1 MQPGSLAYKIFI
13 DRFALKDLTR
23 TNLKVGDMVLVH
35 THPGSEIGTV
45 LEILSEDQ
53 VKVELPN
60 KVSVYH
66 VDHVDKPV
74 ETAYE
79 QCCRRVSQAIPTS
92 NPERTYED
100 MVSHKFVPAG
110 RILAGAGSGQEVT
123 MANCYVV
130 EAPHD
135 SRVGIYSTLT
145 KWSELLSRGGG
156 VGANFSTLRPRG
168 ALVKGVNGRSSGA
181 VSWMEMFSQAVKTII
196 QGGCMHKDSL
206 VHTSRGIAK
215 ITEIRVGDSV
225 MTENGYRKVT
235 NVFNNGVKDLYSL
248 TLSNGKNIKCT
259 LEHKFLVLDKST
271 GKMYKKELG
280 SVTSDDVLCYS
291 IGGSECNSDY
301 VELKGIDQPNRST
314 ATIWEFP
321 KYLTEDLAYFM
332 GYFYGNGSCGN
343 YDGHR
348 RFNIA
353 VPTKRPEVITRLK
366 DIFVMMFGKELIE
379 YPNKGNWVNLK
390 LGSIH
395 LYDWLKHNGLLK
407 GQSSDLSFPVTILRS
422 RNSVQLAYLAGY
434 FDADGCDRG
443 VKGGFGF
450 DSVDLSFLQTVQTVL
465 AYNGIY
471 SKVAKGAKNQSH
483 WQDTYRLVVT
493 GGSNK
498 QEFYAKFKD
507 YSLKL
512 TEDPGSKQDHTF
524 SYPGSIILDLGI
536 PTKYTAKIWCR
547 SLPNISRAAL
557 KKVASRIPDCDTR
570 KNTLTTLLKF
580 APVTISTLEYYST
593 EEVYDLEVDVT
604 HTYVCDGVLVSN
616 SRMGASMIM
625 LNDWHPDLLEFISVK
640 KDPNKL
646 TGANISIGLSDDF
659 MEAVQSEGMWTFRFP
674 DTQHS
679 QYDVEWDGDILGWEA
694 KGYPVIYYNTVN
706 AKELWHT
713 ICESAHSSAE
723 PGLFF
728 IDRCNKLSNS
738 HYFNKLT
745 ASNPCAEQPLPDFGL
760 CMLGHI
766 HLAKFARK
774 ENKFP
779 ANEVT
784 KYTGTLAQ
792 WLNIEDL
799 RCTIRNAVEFLDNS
813 LDHSFQP
820 LDEVIARVKQER
832 RIGLGTLGLGEL
844 LITLGFRYGSEASV
858 SFCSELYEFIM
869 YVAYHASEELANI
882 KGSFSAF
889 NVDGYLASGFV
900 KSNPYIQ
907 DIRNMRNVCLLT
919 QAPTGSVGT
928 MVGTS
933 TGIEPYYSFTWER
946 TSNLGKNVEIASVVN
961 EYANR
966 HGISPTGLNL
976 PTYFVNAMDGS
987 VTVDGHIAIQAVVQK
1002 YTCSAV
1008 SKTINVP
1015 ESYTVDQIKEA
1026 YMKLYTSGCKGGTV
1040 YRDNSRNEQVLRTV
1054 EPKKEEPKPEPKPEI
1069 KKRPRVRDAKM
1080 ISVNTSMGT
1089 AHVTLTFDDDHVPL
1103 EVFVEVGKGG
1113 SDVKAFSE
1121 AFGRLISL
1129 LLRIPSTS
1137 SPQERLEEVIR
1148 QLKDIGGARP
1158 LGFGKNKSK
1167 SLPDSIAKALNEL
1180 SQLLN
1185 EEVLTEEPHSDIVSD
1200 KPIVNADLCPSCG
1213 DVTLIQTEGCCSCL
1227 NCGHSEC

>member
-45 LEILSEDQ
+45 LEVLSEDQ

-74 ETAYE
+74 ETTYE

-110 RILAGAGSGQEVT
+110 RILAGAGSGQAVT

-135 SRVGIYSTLT
+135 SRGGIYSTLT

-196 QGGCMHKDSL
+196 QGG
-206 VHTSRGIAK
+206 
-215 ITEIRVGDSV
+215 
-225 MTENGYRKVT
+225 
-235 NVFNNGVKDLYSL
+235 
-248 TLSNGKNIKCT
+248 
-259 LEHKFLVLDKST
+259 
-271 GKMYKKELG
+271 
-280 SVTSDDVLCYS
+280 
-291 IGGSECNSDY
+291 
-301 VELKGIDQPNRST
+301 
-314 ATIWEFP
+314 
-321 KYLTEDLAYFM
+321 
-332 GYFYGNGSCGN
+332 
-343 YDGHR
+343 
-348 RFNIA
+348 
-353 VPTKRPEVITRLK
+353 
-366 DIFVMMFGKELIE
+366 
-379 YPNKGNWVNLK
+379 
-390 LGSIH
+390 
-395 LYDWLKHNGLLK
+395 
-407 GQSSDLSFPVTILRS
+407 
-422 RNSVQLAYLAGY
+422 
-434 FDADGCDRG
+434 
-443 VKGGFGF
+443 
-450 DSVDLSFLQTVQTVL
+450 
-465 AYNGIY
+465 
-471 SKVAKGAKNQSH
+471 
-483 WQDTYRLVVT
+483 
-493 GGSNK
+493 
-498 QEFYAKFKD
+498 
-507 YSLKL
+507 
-512 TEDPGSKQDHTF
+512 
-524 SYPGSIILDLGI
+524 
-536 PTKYTAKIWCR
+536 
-547 SLPNISRAAL
+547 
-557 KKVASRIPDCDTR
+557 
-570 KNTLTTLLKF
+570 
-580 APVTISTLEYYST
+580 
-593 EEVYDLEVDVT
+593 
-604 HTYVCDGVLVSN
+604 

-659 MEAVQSEGMWTFRFP
+659 MEAVQAGGTWTFRFP
-674 DTQHS
+674 DTQHP
-679 QYDVEWDGDILGWEA
+679 QYDTEWDGDILGWEA
-694 KGYPVIYYNTVN
+694 KGYPVIQYNTVN
-706 AKELWHT
+706 AKDLWHT
-713 ICESAHSSAE
+713 ICESAHASAE

-779 ANEVT
+779 TNEVT

-792 WLNIEDL
+792 WVNIDDL
-799 RCTIRNAVEFLDNS
+799 RCTVRNAIEFLDNS

-820 LDEVIARVKQER
+820 LDEVINRVKQER

-858 SFCSELYEFIM
+858 SFCNELYEFIM

-889 NVDGYLASGFV
+889 TVGGYLSSGFV
-900 KSNPYIQ
+900 KSNPCIQ

-946 TSNLGKNVEIASVVN
+946 TSNLGKNVEVASVVT
-961 EYANR
+961 EYANK
-966 HGISPTGLNL
+966 HGITTRSNL

-987 VTVDGHIAIQAVVQK
+987 VTVEGHIAIQAVVQK

-1054 EPKKEEPKPEPKPEI
+1054 EPKKEESKPEPKPEI

-1185 EEVLTEEPHSDIVSD
+1185 EEVLTEEPQSGIVSD
-1200 KPIVNADLCPSCG
+1200 KTIVNADLCPSCG
-1213 DVTLIQTEGCCSCL
+1213 DVTLVQTEGCCSCL